1 MSKQLKRYIFLYNQL
16 QEDGGVTNELRN
28 KYEEEIDEL
37 YYELN
42 DDDLEYISENE
53 LEM

>member
-1 MSKQLKRYIFLYNQL
+1 MSKHLKRYVFLFKQL
-16 QEDGGVTNELRN
+16 QEEDVADELRN

-37 YYELN
+37 YYELD
-42 DDDLEYISENE
+42 DDDLAYISENE

>member
-1 MSKQLKRYIFLYNQL
+1 MSKYLKRYLFLYKQL
-16 QEDGGVTNELRN
+16 QEDDITDELRN

-53 LEM
+53 LET

>member
-1 MSKQLKRYIFLYNQL
+1 MSKHLKRYIFIFKQL
-16 QEDGGVTNELRN
+16 QEDISENLRN

-42 DDDLEYISENE
+42 EDDLEYISQNE